1 MLLGLLTMGTIFVK
15 IKVSKLKME
24 AKKIGVF
31 WWMIPM
37 SSIIHL
43 YPHKNKV
50 LQFPKKYLKI
60 QWILSNQHVL
70 LIGSIRN
77 SKWKRHN
84 QRIVISRSAS
94 YRKLALKRMFPSCFF
109 EKRFIF
115 FFRENSRILTYF
127 ELLPLPQ
134 RPLRIW
140 LHEVNFCLNR
150 KTAWVRVLVLILYW
164 LCQHQVRSHYNPRA
178 DQTSLRYLRDP
189 QFLLKKRQNKWNDVQ
204 WKQDWKNI
212 WRIDHEIFY
221 TIFKRSFLYMVQNW
235 KTFNSPN
242 NFTRLML
249 VISWF

>member
-115 FFRENSRILTYF
+115 FFFFFMKIVGFWLTLSFYHCRSGHYGSGFMKQISAWTEKRLEWGFWCWSYTDCVSIRSGVTIILELIKQVFDICGIHSSFWKKGKINEMMCNEN
-127 ELLPLPQ
+127 
-134 RPLRIW
+134 
-140 LHEVNFCLNR
+140 
-150 KTAWVRVLVLILYW
+150 KTE
-164 LCQHQVRSHYNPRA
+164 
-178 DQTSLRYLRDP
+178 
-189 QFLLKKRQNKWNDVQ
+189 K
-204 WKQDWKNI
+204 
-212 WRIDHEIFY
+212 IFG
-221 TIFKRSFLYMVQNW
+221 V
-235 KTFNSPN
+235 
-242 NFTRLML
+242 
-249 VISWF
+249 